1 MIDSGTS
8 GIGGVM
14 AEKGENPRGN
24 LKRWRH
30 PYNFDAEILFGY
42 AGNIVFYNIVSVS
55 IDMIAYERINAE
67 NAENAERLTTSSFP
81 AMSRSGSAE
90 MWIGCDETE
99 IF

>member
-24 LKRWRH
+24 LKRVHALPWRH

-42 AGNIVFYNIVSVS
+42 AGNIDFYNIVSVS
-55 IDMIAYERINAE
+55 IDMIAYERNQRRELLNEGEVDDVLVSCDVKI
-67 NAENAERLTTSSFP
+67 
-81 AMSRSGSAE
+81 
-90 MWIGCDETE
+90 WIGRDVDRLR
-99 IF
+99 